1 MALFRVL
8 RRRGWQLIPLIGMS
22 LFLLPAL
29 AFAAP
34 KGSGDWLNPFAAT
47 AREIS
52 QLYGYVYYIAIAVFV
67 LVEALILYASFR
79 YRFKLNRE
87 GQTIPQV
94 HGNTNLEITW
104 TAIPA
109 IIVAGLFIMTF
120 NVMTNIQRGPD
131 SGSTTVTAEHA
142 VHDAEQTLAGP
153 APAGALQVTAIG
165 HRWWWEF
172 RYPELGVTT
181 ATMMHVPAG
190 RAIEVTTTSV
200 DVIHAWWV
208 PQMQGSLDAVPGVK
222 TATWFVADANAVGQ
236 NNVYHAQCNEY
247 CGTEHAL
254 MQFRVVVDTDAE
266 FAAWAAA
273 QAKPATPMNVDLAKR
288 GEAVFAAK
296 ACVSCHAISG
306 YPGNQAVGITGPN
319 LTHFYS
325 RPVFAGGAFTQNT
338 PDTIKTWLRNPE
350 AAKPGNIM
358 STVVKPGYL
367 SDDEID
373 ALTAYLTTLK

>member
-1 MALFRVL
+1 M
-8 RRRGWQLIPLIGMS
+8 
-22 LFLLPAL
+22 
-29 AFAAP
+29 
-34 KGSGDWLNPFAAT
+34 
-47 AREIS
+47 
-52 QLYGYVYYIAIAVFV
+52 YYIAIAVFV
-67 LVEALILYASFR
+67 LVEALILYAGYR
-79 YRFKLNRE
+79 YRFRPNRE
-87 GQTIPQV
+87 GQRVPQV

-131 SGSTTVTAEHA
+131 SGSTTVSPEHA

-165 HRWWWEF
+165 HQWWWEF
-172 RYPELGVTT
+172 RYPELGITT

-208 PQMQGSLDAVPGVK
+208 PQMQGSLGCGARRQDGDVVYCRYAMRWVS
-222 TATWFVADANAVGQ
+222 

-254 MQFRVVVDTDAE
+254 MQFRVVVDTDDD

-273 QAKPATPMNVDLAKR
+273 QAKPARGDERAARRNRARRFLRRKPALAAMRSVAIPATKR
-288 GEAVFAAK
+288 LA
-296 ACVSCHAISG
+296 SS
-306 YPGNQAVGITGPN
+306 GPN

-325 RPVFAGGAFTQNT
+325 RQVFAGGAFTANT
-338 PDTIKTWLRNPE
+338 PDNIKTWLRNPA